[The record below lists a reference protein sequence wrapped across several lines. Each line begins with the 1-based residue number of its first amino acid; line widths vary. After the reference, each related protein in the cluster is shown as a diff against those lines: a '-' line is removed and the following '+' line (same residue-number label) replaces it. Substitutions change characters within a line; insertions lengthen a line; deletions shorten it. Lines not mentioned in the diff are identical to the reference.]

1 MVAEGEAVVVA
12 AFRRQDAVEEVEDDS
27 VVAEEASVAA
37 EEASVAVEEPLV
49 EEGEEDAS
57 VAGNK

>member
-1 MVAEGEAVVVA
+1 VVAEGEAVVVA

-27 VVAEEASVAA
+27 VVAEEASVA
-37 EEASVAVEEPLV
+37 VEEPLV